1 VGRPVGHLG
10 HQPFAEE
17 IAHLERQAEQDV
29 ARFRGT
35 GTGRRTQQLL
45 DLGVVERVSHDHGS
59 FAELDSCREAPRS
72 MSALPSTPVIR
83 RKIVKGDFC

>member
-29 ARFRGT
+29 AGFRRPRPG
-35 GTGRRTQQLL
+35 GRTERLV
-45 DLGVVERVSHDHGS
+45 DLGVVEGVSYDQGS
-59 FAELDSCREAPRS
+59 FAELESC
-72 MSALPSTPVIR
+72 
-83 RKIVKGDFC
+83 